1 MHRSLSAWGCLYKHC
16 HQVRPVLTYFMLL
29 LEHHPDIK
37 LRIWNGAVNIVIIYN
52 EQQYLLRAHRNGYL
66 PLYYADIGAFFEL
79 SQPLWLEYQGVPLK
93 WNLPV
98 GVLLDL
104 LRRPSKDAWEVQLR
118 TDNLPSHEI
127 IPYHYQG
134 VDYSID
140 YVRAL
145 REVVIN
151 HIKQSCYTLNGNA
164 KKIMSLSELELKRL
178 WKSIATHNLPEYHQI
193 TSKILPSDVH
203 RIPVKLYLSGT
214 NMVFNSA
221 VDPSDQKVS
230 TLRKVLEDLTPALLD
245 GNLTTTA
252 LIHGIDCNVLLN
264 EPILDVWRTFR
275 YLDNF
280 LYIVLMP

>member
-1 MHRSLSAWGCLYKHC
+1 
-16 HQVRPVLTYFMLL
+16 MLL
-29 LEHHPDIK
+29 LEHDIK
-37 LRIWNGAVNIVIIYN
+37 LRIWNGAINIVIIYN
-52 EQQYLLRAHRNGYL
+52 EQQYLLRARRNGYL
-66 PLYYADIGAFFEL
+66 PLYYTEISSYFEL

-104 LRRPSKDAWEVQLR
+104 LRGPSKDAWKVQLR
-118 TDNLPSHEI
+118 SGILPSHEI

-134 VDYSID
+134 EDSSID
-140 YVRAL
+140 YVQAL

-178 WKSIATHNLPEYHQI
+178 WTSIATNNLPEYHQI
-193 TSKILPSDVH
+193 TSKILSPDVH

-214 NMVFNSA
+214 STVFNSA
-221 VDPSDQKVS
+221 VDATHKEAT
-230 TLRKVLEDLTPALLD
+230 TLRKVLQDLTPALLD
-245 GNLTTTA
+245 EKLTTTA
-252 LIHGIDCNVLLN
+252 LIHGIDCNVLMD
-264 EPILDVWRTFR
+264 EPILELWQTFR

-280 LYIVLMP
+280 LYVVLLP